1 MENVC
6 VKMEDIAKQAN
17 VSKSAVSL
25 ALNGK
30 PGISEDTRERV
41 IRIAQESGYIAK
53 RRAAPAQERPLSSLL
68 FLVCANSGIV
78 LEQYY
83 QQPFFRELI
92 HYIEE
97 RCRSKGYSL
106 QFATLNTE
114 SLEQNVKS
122 LSEDN
127 RNSGVILLGTN
138 LGRQQI
144 VSIAEHLPQIVV
156 LDTNFETLPIP
167 FVEIN
172 NVMGAYQAGSYLYE
186 IGHRE
191 IGYVASNVRIHN
203 FNSRQRGFMSAL
215 EDRELAIP
223 DNRIFSVAPTILYSQ
238 ESMREQLQH
247 YLQENGR
254 LPTALFCECDYIAI
268 SAMKTLNE
276 LGFRV
281 PEDVSVIGF
290 DNITESMVV
299 TPELTTIHVEK
310 EKMAQVAVDMLIEL
324 IHEGLNTTTKTTID
338 TKFIERLSCRAP
350 INHSK

>member
-1 MENVC
+1 M
-6 VKMEDIAKQAN
+6 KMEDIAKQAN

-30 PGISEDTRERV
+30 PGISEETREKI
-41 IRIAQESGYIAK
+41 IRIAQESGYITK
-53 RRAAPAQERPLSSLL
+53 RRSAPSQERPLSSLL

-106 QFATLNTE
+106 QFTSLDTE
-114 SLEQNVKS
+114 ALEHNLKS

-127 RNSGVILLGTN
+127 RNRGVILLGTN
-138 LGRQQI
+138 LSRQQI
-144 VSIAEHLPQIVV
+144 VSIAEQLPHLVV
-156 LDTNFETLPIP
+156 LDTCFETLPIP

-172 NVMGAYQAGSYLYE
+172 NVMGAYQAGAHLYE

-203 FNSRQRGFMSAL
+203 FNSRKRGFMSAL
-215 EDRELAIP
+215 QDRAHTIP
-223 DNRIFSVAPTILYSQ
+223 DSRMFSVAPTILYSQ
-238 ESMREQLQH
+238 ESMREQLQA
-247 YLQENGR
+247 YLQANGR

-268 SAMKTLNE
+268 STMKTLNE
-276 LGFRV
+276 LGYRV

-290 DNITESMVV
+290 DNITESMVIS
-299 TPELTTIHVEK
+299 PELTTIHVEK
-310 EKMAQVAVDMLIEL
+310 EKMAQVAVDLLIDRME
-324 IHEGLNTTTKTTID
+324 EGLSVTTKTTID

-350 INHSK
+350 ANPSK